1 MAAPEISVG
10 SIAVAKCETAVC
22 FLGELGVCY
31 EIYELEGRP
40 GYSFIF
46 ETGRYDGFSPDD
58 VSLCLRLTG
67 RVCETLSRYR
77 FTHVGQ
83 LAADFRAGRFAAA
96 FPALP
101 GADKQTRAAA
111 QRLKQMLGNW
121 ESPSSEKH

>member
-1 MAAPEISVG
+1 MSAPEITVG
-10 SIAVAKCETAVC
+10 SIAVAKRETAVC

-46 ETGRYDGFSPDD
+46 ETGRHDGFSPDD
-58 VSLCLRLTG
+58 VALVLNFTG
-67 RVCETLSRYR
+67 RVCEAVAGYQ
-77 FTHVGQ
+77 FTNVGQ

-96 FPALP
+96 FPQLP
-101 GADKQTRAAA
+101 GDDKETRAAA
-111 QRLKQMLGNW
+111 QRLKRMLGDW